1 MAYLQ
6 QYPEKCAAAMKPVAE
21 KLRELDVDVIVGP
34 AMGGI
39 VYAYELA
46 RQTGK
51 RAIFTERVDNVMTLK
66 RFSIRPGEKCIIA
79 EDVVTTAKEA
89 TARSYVPYSHFSVGA
104 AALLG
109 DGTVVSGTNQEN
121 AAYPSGLCAERTTL
135 FYANSRYPDQP
146 VITLAIAARTEKDF
160 IDNPIPPCGACRQV
174 ILETEKRYGQP
185 IRILLYGK
193 ECIYEI
199 KSIGDLLPLSFD
211 ASAMED

>member
-1 MAYLQ
+1 MSSTAL
-6 QYPEKCAAAMKPVAE
+6 
-21 KLRELDVDVIVGP
+21 
-34 AMGGI
+34 
-39 VYAYELA
+39 
-46 RQTGK
+46 T
-51 RAIFTERVDNVMTLK
+51 IFFK
-66 RFSIRPGEKCIIA
+66 
-79 EDVVTTAKEA
+79 
-89 TARSYVPYSHFSVGA
+89 SVGHCCSNYITVFFWINIGHQSM
-104 AALLG
+104 G